1 MVKLSDK
8 WNTNS
13 DQNVT
18 YFLTRFLLCLY
29 HLSVMSDHLPSYID
43 PIALVDKRARLRGIL
58 PIIAMARI
66 QEELLACDEGT
77 KIDLSFQKDGRI
89 AIIAGSINADI
100 TLQCQCCLK
109 PMVINIERV
118 VSLAVASS
126 IDEAQ
131 RLPERYEPLLM
142 SSEKIALSELVED
155 ELLLALP
162 MIAQHDHCELTGLKP
177 VAEPESGDKTETKEN
192 PFAILKQLRKTG
204 E

>member
-1 MVKLSDK
+1 
-8 WNTNS
+8 
-13 DQNVT
+13 
-18 YFLTRFLLCLY
+18 
-29 HLSVMSDHLPSYID
+29 MSDHLPSYID
-43 PIALVDKRARLRGIL
+43 PIALADKRARLQGIL
-58 PIIAMARI
+58 PIISMARI

-77 KIDLSFQKDGRI
+77 KIDLSFHKDGRI
-89 AIIAGSINADI
+89 AIISGSINADI

-109 PMVINIERV
+109 PMMINIEHV

-126 IDEAQ
+126 VDEAQ
-131 RLPERYEPLLM
+131 RLSERYEPLVM
-142 SSEKIALSELVED
+142 SSETIALSELVED

-177 VAEPESGDKTETKEN
+177 VADLGPGDKTETKEN